1 MSDYE
6 NLLVSMEAGV
16 ATVTVNRP
24 QVLNA
29 LNRKTVLEITDCFSR
44 LGEDAGVFGVILTGA
59 GDKSFVAGADI
70 GELVEDSP
78 LEAKETAERGQAM
91 CSTIEGLGK
100 PVIAAINGY
109 ALGGGCEL
117 ALACTL
123 RTASDKAKIGLPEVT
138 LGIIPGYGGTQRL
151 PRIVGGGRGLEMILS
166 GKPVD
171 AEEAYRIGLVNQVF
185 HHEELLGSTGKLL
198 KRILANGPR
207 ALQFAMEAVY
217 RGQDGSLGA
226 GLGIEADLFGT
237 LAASEDR
244 KEGLTAFLEKR
255 KAEFKNK

>member
-6 NLLVSMEAGV
+6 NLLLSLEAGV

-24 QVLNA
+24 RVLNA

-44 LGEDAGVFGVILTGA
+44 LGEDPEVFGVILTGA
-59 GDKSFVAGADI
+59 EDKSFVAGADI
-70 GELVEDSP
+70 GELVKDNP

-91 CSTIEGLGK
+91 CSTIERLGK
-100 PVIAAINGY
+100 PVIAAINGF

-123 RTASDKAKIGLPEVT
+123 RCASDRAKIGLPEVT

-151 PRIVGGGRGLEMILS
+151 ARIVGGGRGLEMILS

-185 HHEELLGSTGKLL
+185 PHEELLAGAGKLL

-207 ALQFAMEAVY
+207 ALRFAMEAVY
-217 RGQDGSLGA
+217 RGLDGSLKA

-237 LAASEDR
+237 LAASADR
-244 KEGLTAFLEKR
+244 TEGLTAFLEKR
-255 KAEFKNK
+255 KAEFKNR